1 VRQAALRFGV
11 KASVYYGKGDIR
23 VESVP
28 DPEIKD
34 PTDAIVRITH
44 ACICGSDLWFYR
56 GYERDWKP
64 GFRTGHEWMG
74 IVEEVGKEVKTV
86 KKGDWVLAPFAF
98 SDGKCEF
105 CEKGLFTSCVHG
117 GFWGGENLGGQ
128 AEAIRAPFADG
139 TLVKIPE
146 SASGDD
152 AVLTRLLPLTDVMG
166 TGYHSVVSANLRAGK
181 TIIVIGDGAVGLCA
195 VLSAKILGAG
205 RIILMGHNPDRL
217 KLGQRFGATD
227 IISTRAKA
235 PPGYEQV
242 SPPPELSRTTSWA
255 GFHLGLAI
263 NDAQAMAE
271 AVQMT
276 GGGAESV
283 AECVGL
289 KSSFDL
295 AIGVARPGGVVGF
308 VGVPHVTEAIDLGRM
323 FSQNIS
329 LRGGVAPVRAYIP
342 DLMDQV
348 LAEKIDP
355 SPVLEMS
362 VDLRGVPEG
371 YAAMDSRQKIKV
383 MVRP

>member
-1 VRQAALRFGV
+1 MRKPVREVRELLKKADVTEAQLAARMATA
-11 KASVYYGKGDIR
+11 ASGSTPCWSPRIQVPSGHTTTNR
-23 VESVP
+23 VSRSSWDCELTKMQSM
-28 DPEIKD
+28 
-34 PTDAIVRITH
+34 
-44 ACICGSDLWFYR
+44 S
-56 GYERDWKP
+56 
-64 GFRTGHEWMG
+64 
-74 IVEEVGKEVKTV
+74 
-86 KKGDWVLAPFAF
+86 FA
-98 SDGKCEF
+98 K
-105 CEKGLFTSCVHG
+105 
-117 GFWGGENLGGQ
+117 GGENLGGQ

-146 SASGDD
+146 SARGDD

-166 TGYHSVVSANLRAGK
+166 TGYHSVVLANLRAGK

-235 PPGYEQV
+235 PLGNEQV

-263 NDAQAMAE
+263 DDTQAVAE

-308 VGVPHVTEAIDLGRM
+308 VGVPHVTKAIDLGRM
-323 FSQNIS
+323 FNQNIS
-329 LRGGVAPVRAYIP
+329 LRGGVAPVRGYIP

-348 LAEKIDP
+348 LAGKIDP

-362 VDLRGVPEG
+362 VDLEGVSEG
-371 YAAMDSRQKIKV
+371 YAAMDSRKKIKV

>member
-1 VRQAALRFGV
+1 MRAGLGQKFASSPATWRFDRCGPAVLRLRV

-34 PTDAIVRITH
+34 PTDALVRITH

-56 GYERDWKP
+56 GYEPDWKP

-98 SDGKCEF
+98 SDGTCEF
-105 CEKGLFTSCVHG
+105 CEKGLFTSCVHR

-128 AEAIRAPFADG
+128 AEAIRAPFTDA

-146 SASGDD
+146 SAAGDD
-152 AVLTRLLPLTDVMG
+152 TILTRLLPLTDVMG
-166 TGYHSVVSANLRAGK
+166 TGYHAVVSAQLQPGK
-181 TIIVIGDGAVGLCA
+181 TAIVIGDGAVGLCA

-205 RIILMGHNPDRL
+205 RIILIGHNADRL
-217 KLGQRFGATD
+217 KLGQGFGATD
-227 IISTRAKA
+227 IINTRD
-235 PPGYEQV
+235 
-242 SPPPELSRTTSWA
+242 
-255 GFHLGLAI
+255 
-263 NDAQAMAE
+263 DAQALAE

-276 GGGAESV
+276 QGGAESV
-283 AECVGL
+283 AECVGV
-289 KSSFDL
+289 KSSFNL

-308 VGVPHVTEAIDLGRM
+308 VGVPHVTEAIDLDRM
-323 FSQNIS
+323 FSHNIS

-355 SPVLEMS
+355 SPVLEMC
-362 VDLRGVPEG
+362 VGLEGVPEG
-371 YAAMDSRQKIKV
+371 YAAMDSRKKIKV
-383 MVRP
+383 MVEP

>member
-1 VRQAALRFGV
+1 
-11 KASVYYGKGDIR
+11 
-23 VESVP
+23 
-28 DPEIKD
+28 
-34 PTDAIVRITH
+34 
-44 ACICGSDLWFYR
+44 
-56 GYERDWKP
+56 
-64 GFRTGHEWMG
+64 
-74 IVEEVGKEVKTV
+74 
-86 KKGDWVLAPFAF
+86 
-98 SDGKCEF
+98 
-105 CEKGLFTSCVHG
+105 
-117 GFWGGENLGGQ
+117 
-128 AEAIRAPFADG
+128 
-139 TLVKIPE
+139 
-146 SASGDD
+146 
-152 AVLTRLLPLTDVMG
+152 MG
-166 TGYHSVVSANLRAGK
+166 TGYHSVVSANLRPGK

-195 VLSAKILGAG
+195 VLSAKILGAR

-227 IISTRAKA
+227 IITTRAKA
-235 PPGYEQV
+235 PHEQV
-242 SPPPELSRTTSWA
+242 SPPSELSRTTSWA

-263 NDAQAMAE
+263 NDAQAVAE
-271 AVQMT
+271 AKLMT

-348 LAEKIDP
+348 LAGKIDP

-362 VDLRGVPEG
+362 VDLEGVPEG
-371 YAAMDSRQKIKV
+371 YAAMDSRKKIKV
-383 MVRP
+383 MVKP